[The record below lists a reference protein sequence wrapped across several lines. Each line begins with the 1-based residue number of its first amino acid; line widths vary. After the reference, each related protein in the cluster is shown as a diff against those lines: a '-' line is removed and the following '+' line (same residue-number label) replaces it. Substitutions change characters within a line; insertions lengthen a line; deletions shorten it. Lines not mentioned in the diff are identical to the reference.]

1 MMADR
6 TIRLTTAE
14 AIVRWMTAQ
23 RTVIDGVEAPLFPG
37 VFAIFGHGN
46 VTCLGHALE
55 EARDALPT
63 WRGQNEQ
70 GMALAA
76 VAYAKALRR
85 RQIMVATSSIGP
97 GALNMVTA
105 AGVAMADRLPL
116 LLLSGD
122 TFTTRVPDPVLQQLE
137 HFGAPSVT
145 ANDAFRAVVRY
156 WDRIIRPQQVVQ
168 SLPQALRTMLDPG
181 ECGPAFI
188 ALPQDVQTEAW
199 DFPESFFQPRIHR
212 QVRPRPDRGEVK
224 AAAEALRAAKRPLIV
239 AGGGV
244 HYSLAETEL
253 ADFALVRGIP
263 VAETV
268 AGRSSLVATHSSW
281 VGPIG
286 VTGWDQANK
295 LAEEADVILAIGTR
309 LQDFTTGSWTVFG
322 SAPKAIIGLN
332 AARFDA
338 IKHGST
344 PVTGDVLAGL
354 EELAQALGEWKAPA
368 EWLDHAAAEAARGRA
383 AVEKATAAGAGLPTY
398 AQVVGALNRL
408 ATAQDYVLTA
418 SGGLPGEL
426 NVNWLA
432 KQVASIDCEY
442 GFSCMGYEVS
452 GGWGAA
458 MARAGSGGQVFV
470 LVGDGSYLMLNSEL
484 YSSVLAGHKMVVVV
498 CDNGGFAVIERLQ
511 LAQGGASYN
520 NMFDTSRVVSPIRA
534 DFAQHA
540 AALGCIAEVAT
551 TISELEEALG
561 RARAA
566 ERTSVIVI
574 RTDPQAWS
582 EGGAFWEVG
591 VPETSPRP
599 EVRQAR
605 EKMTAAKSA
614 QWIGG

>member
-1 MMADR
+1 MAEK
-6 TIRLTTAE
+6 TVRLTTAE
-14 AIVRWMTAQ
+14 SIVRWMVAQ
-23 RTVIDGVEAPLFPG
+23 RTVIDGTEAPLFPG

-55 EARDALPT
+55 ESRESLPT

-76 VAYAKALRR
+76 VAYAKAMRR

-116 LLLSGD
+116 LLFSGD

-188 ALPQDVQTEAW
+188 ALPQDVQAEAW
-199 DFPESFFQPRIHR
+199 DFPESFFRIRIHR
-212 QVRPRPDRGEVK
+212 QPRPRPDRAEVG
-224 AAAEALRAAKRPLIV
+224 AAAGALRAATRPLIV

-244 HYSLAETEL
+244 HYSLAEQEL
-253 ADFALVRGIP
+253 ADFALIRGIP

-268 AGRSSLVATHSSW
+268 AGRSSLVATHPCW

-295 LAEEADVILAIGTR
+295 LAQEADVILAVGTR

-322 SAPKAIIGLN
+322 SEPKVIIGLN

-344 PVTGDVLAGL
+344 PVTGDAQAGL
-354 EELAQALGEWKAPA
+354 EELAQALGGWKAPA
-368 EWLDHAAAEAARGRA
+368 EWLDHAAVEAARGRA
-383 AVEKATAAGAGLPTY
+383 AVEKATSAGAGFPTY
-398 AQVVGALNRL
+398 AQVVGAVNRL
-408 ATAQDYVLTA
+408 SSASDYVLTA

-432 KQVASIDCEY
+432 KQVATFDCEY

-458 MARAGSGGQVFV
+458 MARAGSGGQV
-470 LVGDGSYLMLNSEL
+470 
-484 YSSVLAGHKMVVVV
+484 
-498 CDNGGFAVIERLQ
+498 
-511 LAQGGASYN
+511 
-520 NMFDTSRVVSPIRA
+520 
-534 DFAQHA
+534 
-540 AALGCIAEVAT
+540 
-551 TISELEEALG
+551 
-561 RARAA
+561 
-566 ERTSVIVI
+566 
-574 RTDPQAWS
+574 
-582 EGGAFWEVG
+582 
-591 VPETSPRP
+591 
-599 EVRQAR
+599 
-605 EKMTAAKSA
+605 
-614 QWIGG
+614 